1 MWQLFIEFIK
11 ITKKE
16 GVSKQA
22 HPLFYLVVS
31 FDINRVGLRHDFPKR

>member
-1 MWQLFIEFIK
+1 MLVNVNEK
-11 ITKKE
+11 RKE